1 MCVGS
6 VCTEPPYNDTNP
18 PSVFLRC
25 VVDGCNNEHSSG
37 HLLPTSELLKTQ
49 RITFVFEGNALPPPP
64 STFLPLFTQ
73 IIRDPASQK
82 KQK

>member
-6 VCTEPPYNDTNP
+6 VCTEPPYNDTHP
-18 PSVFLRC
+18 PSVFFLRC

-49 RITFVFEGNALPPPP
+49 RITLVFEGNTPPIY
-64 STFLPLFTQ
+64 LFAFMF
-73 IIRDPASQK
+73 IRDPASQK
-82 KQK
+82 KRV